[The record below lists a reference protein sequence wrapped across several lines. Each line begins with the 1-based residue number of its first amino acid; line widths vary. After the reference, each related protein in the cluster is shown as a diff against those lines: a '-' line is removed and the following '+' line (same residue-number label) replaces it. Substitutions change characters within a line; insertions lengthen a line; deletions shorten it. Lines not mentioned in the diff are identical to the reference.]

1 MIINKAKIKINSKMS
16 IYKMYKLA
24 KLKTL
29 PLLQLMKME
38 AMKKAIITLI
48 LVQRGSDLWQ
58 LFAKQSC
65 SV

>member
-1 MIINKAKIKINSKMS
+1 MS
-16 IYKMYKLA
+16 IHEMYKLA

-38 AMKKAIITLI
+38 AMKKALITLI
-48 LVQRGSDLWQ
+48 LAQRGSDLWQ
-58 LFAKQSC
+58 HFAKQSC